1 MENYMKPEIKTIK
14 ELATTKFLNMYDV
27 DYVNKIGNSKKWT
40 SVSRVSLKE
49 YENRL
54 LTHNTT
60 TDAVL
65 IAPYHIEK
73 EKLVLVKQY
82 RVPLNHYI
90 YEIPAGLVDNNED
103 IENCVKREL
112 LEETG
117 LELVEIKKVFKNIY
131 LSPGITDECASL
143 VFCTCKGD
151 ISYDHLQEDEDLT
164 IHMYSQ
170 DEIDDII
177 KNEEKLDLKTLFAM
191 QLFKNSG
198 RDFWK

>member
-1 MENYMKPEIKTIK
+1 MKPEIKTIK

-54 LTHNTT
+54 LTHNAT

-112 LEETG
+112 FEETG

-151 ISYDHLQEDEDLT
+151 ISYDYLQEDEDLT

>member
-1 MENYMKPEIKTIK
+1 MKPEIKTIK
-14 ELATTKFLNMYDV
+14 ELATTKFLNTYDV

-73 EKLVLVKQY
+73 EKLVLIKQY

-112 LEETG
+112 FEETG

-198 RDFWK
+198 RDFWE

>member
-1 MENYMKPEIKTIK
+1 MKPEIKTIK

-191 QLFKNSG
+191 QLFKNSC
-198 RDFWK
+198 RDFWE

>member
-1 MENYMKPEIKTIK
+1 MDYMKPEIKTIK

-112 LEETG
+112 FEETG

-151 ISYDHLQEDEDLT
+151 ISYDYLQEDEDLT

>member
-1 MENYMKPEIKTIK
+1 MKPEIKTIK

-112 LEETG
+112 FEETG

>member
-1 MENYMKPEIKTIK
+1 MKPEIKTIK

-117 LELVEIKKVFKNIY
+117 LELVEIKKVFKNVY

-151 ISYDHLQEDEDLT
+151 ISYEYLQEDEDLT

>member
-1 MENYMKPEIKTIK
+1 MKPEIKTIK

-27 DYVNKIGNSKKWT
+27 DYLNKIGNSKKWT

-117 LELVEIKKVFKNIY
+117 LELVEIKKVFKNVY

-151 ISYDHLQEDEDLT
+151 ISYEYLQEDEDLT

-177 KNEEKLDLKTLFAM
+177 KNEEKLDLKTLFAI
-191 QLFKNSG
+191 QLFKNLG
-198 RDFWK
+198 RDFWE

>member
-1 MENYMKPEIKTIK
+1 MKPEIKTIK

-151 ISYDHLQEDEDLT
+151 ISYDYLQEDEDLT

>member
-1 MENYMKPEIKTIK
+1 MKPEIKTIK

-65 IAPYHIEK
+65 IASYHIEK

-112 LEETG
+112 FEETG

>member
-1 MENYMKPEIKTIK
+1 MKPEIKTIK

-27 DYVNKIGNSKKWT
+27 DYLNKIGNSKKWT

-117 LELVEIKKVFKNIY
+117 LELVEIKKVFKNVY

-151 ISYDHLQEDEDLT
+151 ISYEYLQEDEDLT

-198 RDFWK
+198 RDFWE

>member
-1 MENYMKPEIKTIK
+1 MKPQIKTIK

-54 LTHNTT
+54 LTHNAT

-112 LEETG
+112 FEETG

-151 ISYDHLQEDEDLT
+151 ISYDYLQEDEDLT

>member
-1 MENYMKPEIKTIK
+1 M
-14 ELATTKFLNMYDV
+14 
-27 DYVNKIGNSKKWT
+27 
-40 SVSRVSLKE
+40 
-49 YENRL
+49 
-54 LTHNTT
+54 
-60 TDAVL
+60 
-65 IAPYHIEK
+65 
-73 EKLVLVKQY
+73 LVKQY

-112 LEETG
+112 FEETG

-151 ISYDHLQEDEDLT
+151 ISYDYLQEDEDLT

>member
-1 MENYMKPEIKTIK
+1 MKPEIKTIK

-27 DYVNKIGNSKKWT
+27 DYLNKIGNSKKWT

-117 LELVEIKKVFKNIY
+117 LELVEIKKVFKNVY

-151 ISYDHLQEDEDLT
+151 ISYEYLQEDEDLT

>member
-54 LTHNTT
+54 LIHNTT

-112 LEETG
+112 FEETG

-151 ISYDHLQEDEDLT
+151 ISYDYLQEDEDLT

>member
-1 MENYMKPEIKTIK
+1 MKPQIKTIK

-73 EKLVLVKQY
+73 GKLVLVKQY

-170 DEIDDII
+170 DEIDNII

>member
-1 MENYMKPEIKTIK
+1 MKPEIKTIK

-27 DYVNKIGNSKKWT
+27 DYLNKIGNSKKWT

-112 LEETG
+112 FEETG

>member
-1 MENYMKPEIKTIK
+1 M
-14 ELATTKFLNMYDV
+14 
-27 DYVNKIGNSKKWT
+27 
-40 SVSRVSLKE
+40 
-49 YENRL
+49 
-54 LTHNTT
+54 
-60 TDAVL
+60 
-65 IAPYHIEK
+65 
-73 EKLVLVKQY
+73 
-82 RVPLNHYI
+82 
-90 YEIPAGLVDNNED
+90 
-103 IENCVKREL
+103 KREL
-112 LEETG
+112 FEETG

-151 ISYDHLQEDEDLT
+151 ISYDYLQEDEDLT

>member
-1 MENYMKPEIKTIK
+1 MKPEIKTIK

-112 LEETG
+112 FEETG

-151 ISYDHLQEDEDLT
+151 ISYDYLQEDEDLT

>member
-1 MENYMKPEIKTIK
+1 MKPEIKTIK

-27 DYVNKIGNSKKWT
+27 DYLNKIGNSKKWT

-73 EKLVLVKQY
+73 GKLVLVKQY

-170 DEIDDII
+170 DEIDNII

>member
-1 MENYMKPEIKTIK
+1 MKPEIKTIK

>member
-1 MENYMKPEIKTIK
+1 MKPEIKTIK

-54 LTHNTT
+54 LIHNTT

-112 LEETG
+112 FEETG

-151 ISYDHLQEDEDLT
+151 ISYDYLQEDEDLT